1 MGFLQFIGF
10 FMWNVTILPFLVIIT
25 KPFHSI
31 NCQKYSEYVLRVYRI
46 KQSIS
51 CDQTLIEQ
59 GYILANHRS
68 WFDFVFDTTLS
79 KATVLGRRE
88 AVWAVYFSAYLGYL
102 DNRVISFTRGK
113 ETRQELFSRIK
124 QHMNHTEYKRILF
137 WPEGTRLKHTHL
149 ESAED
154 AKSYLKF
161 GLLKCIYEDKQF
173 PVQLQISNN
182 KEIVFDEKRLHIQYG
197 VSVNT
202 HRSKSIH
209 PKDFATEQLFYD
221 EIAKVWYECWKITHE
236 VVQ

>member
-1 MGFLQFIGF
+1 MGFLQCIGF
-10 FMWNVTILPFLVIIT
+10 FMWNITLLPLLVLIT

-31 NCQKYSEYVLRVYRI
+31 NSQIYGAYYI
-46 KQSIS
+46 KQLKLKQRIS
-51 CDQTLIEQ
+51 CDESLIEQ

-68 WFDFVFDTTLS
+68 WFDFCFDTTMS
-79 KATVLGRRE
+79 KASVLGRRE
-88 AVWAVYFSAYLGYL
+88 AFWAIYFCSWLAYL
-102 DNRVISFTRGK
+102 DNRIISFTRGK

-124 QHMNHTEYKRILF
+124 EHMNHTEYKRILF

-149 ESAED
+149 KSAED

-182 KEIVFDEKRLHIQYG
+182 KELVFDEKRLHIQYG

-209 PKDFATEQLFYD
+209 AKDFATEDLFYD

-236 VVQ
+236 AVQ

>member
-10 FMWNVTILPFLVIIT
+10 FMWNITLVPLLVLIT

-31 NCQKYSEYVLRVYRI
+31 DNQKYCEYFI
-46 KQSIS
+46 KQCKIKQRIS
-51 CDQTLIEQ
+51 CDQSLIEQ

-68 WFDFVFDTTLS
+68 WFDSPFDAFMT
-79 KATVLGRRE
+79 KASVLGRRE
-88 AVWAVYFSAYLGYL
+88 AFLAVFFSSCLGYL
-102 DNRVISFTRGK
+102 DNRIISFTRGK
-113 ETRQELFSRIK
+113 ETRQELFTRIK
-124 QHMNHTEYKRILF
+124 EHMNHTEYKRILF
-137 WPEGTRLKHTHL
+137 WPEGTRLKHIHL

-154 AKSYLKF
+154 AKSYFKF

-182 KEIVFDEKRLHIQYG
+182 KELVLDEKRFHIQYG

-209 PKDFATEQLFYD
+209 PKDFATEDLFYD

-236 VVQ
+236 AVQ